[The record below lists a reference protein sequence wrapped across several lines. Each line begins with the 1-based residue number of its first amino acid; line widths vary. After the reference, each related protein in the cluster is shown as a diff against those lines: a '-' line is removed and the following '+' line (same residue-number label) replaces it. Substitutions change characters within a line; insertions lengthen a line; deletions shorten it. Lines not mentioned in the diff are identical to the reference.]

1 MANPVMKATGRAA
14 LRQESFAQ
22 YVSIETSLQNGA
34 FTNWIRTLAK
44 FARFCQNPR
53 ELRQLCCPKFDRA
66 GLNTDFAGSENS
78 CRAGSSHET
87 MQVILQEG
95 QK

>member
-1 MANPVMKATGRAA
+1 
-14 LRQESFAQ
+14 
-22 YVSIETSLQNGA
+22 
-34 FTNWIRTLAK
+34 
-44 FARFCQNPR
+44 
-53 ELRQLCCPKFDRA
+53 
-66 GLNTDFAGSENS
+66 LNTDFAGSENS